1 MFRIA
6 SYAFC
11 CLLLLSIVAISFAKE
26 TTAQGE
32 ADDNSRFGIVESY
45 ESPAQAAR
53 LGISW
58 TRATFHWA
66 EMQPI
71 GPESWQSHK
80 DAQQI
85 ESEID
90 AGRMV
95 VGLLIGIPDWARSE
109 NNLPKGLWSSPEQEE
124 NLWANYVREMVTRY
138 KGRIDHW
145 IIWNEPDIR
154 EGELGHTWD
163 GTVAD
168 FAQLQRVAYLTAKKA
183 NPESVIHL
191 AAFTYWSDYY
201 AGSEQYMARLLDEIM
216 TDSEAVDRNYYFDIA
231 SAHLYFQPDQIYDL
245 LGQFIDIMRERDLN
259 QSIWL
264 VETNAPPK
272 NDPAWLVPN
281 WTLSVTELEQAAYM
295 PQALA
300 AALAAGAERI
310 AVYKL
315 KDSESDRQA
324 NPEPFGLVRQDGS
337 ERPAFATYRLAT
349 DYLENSIRAERERW
363 DEVGQ
368 IRVEQP
374 GQTTTVVFSRLP
386 AWQQASVLAT
396 SESALLVDI
405 WGTKETITPTNGTY
419 SFDLPPAICSQSI
432 GDYCMI
438 GGPNYYLLQA
448 ADVVLATDTPNPSRT
463 PSASNTPAVT
473 ATIEPTISSTPTVS
487 STNIPTA
494 TATAA
499 PPKPTSHPTSTFT
512 PTTSTS
518 QPVDQG
524 RNPPSAIFLIG
535 LIGISLLLVLAGGWY
550 VGKRKS

>member
-1 MFRIA
+1 
-6 SYAFC
+6 
-11 CLLLLSIVAISFAKE
+11 
-26 TTAQGE
+26 
-32 ADDNSRFGIVESY
+32 
-45 ESPAQAAR
+45 
-53 LGISW
+53 
-58 TRATFHWA
+58 
-66 EMQPI
+66 
-71 GPESWQSHK
+71 
-80 DAQQI
+80 
-85 ESEID
+85 
-90 AGRMV
+90 
-95 VGLLIGIPDWARSE
+95 
-109 NNLPKGLWSSPEQEE
+109 
-124 NLWANYVREMVTRY
+124 MVTRY

-438 GGPNYYLLQA
+438 GGPNYYLLQV